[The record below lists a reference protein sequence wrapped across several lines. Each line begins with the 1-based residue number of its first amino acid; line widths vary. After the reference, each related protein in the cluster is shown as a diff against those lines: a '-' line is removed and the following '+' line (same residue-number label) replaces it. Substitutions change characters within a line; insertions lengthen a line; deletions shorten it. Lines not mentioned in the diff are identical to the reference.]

1 MRTLW
6 ILFIAAGLA
15 IATSPWLPMIALAGD
30 TLKGGGI

>member
-15 IATSPWLPMIALAGD
+15 LTTSPWLPVIALAGD
-30 TLKGGGI
+30 TLKRGGL